1 MPEPRTSASSLP
13 AVDYSGWIVRADDW
27 LRDVALTLGML
38 LIWLAGFPLWIVY
51 WRYDHSIGGF
61 EGHMIRFV
69 SFCIC
74 GFHVVSLGIIRT
86 WFDRVLSR
94 LGW

>member
-1 MPEPRTSASSLP
+1 MPEPRISVSPLP
-13 AVDYSGWIVRADDW
+13 EVHYSGRYVRADDW
-27 LRDVALTLGML
+27 WRDVVLTLGML
-38 LIWLAGFPLWIVY
+38 LFWLAGFALWIAC
-51 WRYDHSIGGF
+51 WRYGRSIGGS
-61 EGHMIRFV
+61 EGHLIRFV